1 MSDLKMGTAEA
12 RFADIIWERE
22 PITSGQMAKIGAEEF
37 NWKKS
42 TSHTVLRRLC
52 ERGLFKN
59 EDGTVTSLISREEYY
74 ARHSEQ
80 YVEETFGGSLPAFLA
95 AFGTRKKLTDQEID
109 ELQKEN
115 DEYTTADV
123 IGKSGIE
130 QYMETTLRGHN
141 GSETLFVNNTGK
153 VIEISERTEPT
164 AGNDV
169 YLKSEAKRS

>member
-22 PITSGQMAKIGAEEF
+22 PITSGQIAKIGAEEF

-80 YVEETFGGSLPAFLA
+80 YVEDTFGGSLPAFLA
-95 AFGTRKKLTDQEID
+95 AFGTRKKLSDEEID
-109 ELQKEN
+109 YYVSHFKPFDKAGAYGIQEW
-115 DEYTTADV
+115 
-123 IGKSGIE
+123 IGYIGVTGIK
-130 QYMETTLRGHN
+130 
-141 GSETLFVNNTGK
+141 GSYFNVMGLPVQRLYE
-153 VIEISERTEPT
+153 EIQ
-164 AGNDV
+164 DMM
-169 YLKSEAKRS
+169 